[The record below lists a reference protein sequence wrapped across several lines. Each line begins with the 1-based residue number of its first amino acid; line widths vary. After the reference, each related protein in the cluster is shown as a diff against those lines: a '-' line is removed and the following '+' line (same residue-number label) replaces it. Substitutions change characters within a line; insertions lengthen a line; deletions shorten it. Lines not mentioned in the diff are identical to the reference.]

1 MNWQNAGYNLR
12 DATLGVKQDRPVL
25 HGFVSLCRR
34 ARLARLWPWFPKN
47 QTPPH
52 ASLDDGQEAQ
62 IPPLSVETRWPTCPA
77 PTFLGTMNTSVKPVS
92 SMRNPLGGSPQDGE
106 I

>member
-34 ARLARLWPWFPKN
+34 ACLARLGLGSQTKHPH
-47 QTPPH
+47 TPP
-52 ASLDDGQEAQ
+52 
-62 IPPLSVETRWPTCPA
+62 
-77 PTFLGTMNTSVKPVS
+77 
-92 SMRNPLGGSPQDGE
+92 
-106 I
+106 